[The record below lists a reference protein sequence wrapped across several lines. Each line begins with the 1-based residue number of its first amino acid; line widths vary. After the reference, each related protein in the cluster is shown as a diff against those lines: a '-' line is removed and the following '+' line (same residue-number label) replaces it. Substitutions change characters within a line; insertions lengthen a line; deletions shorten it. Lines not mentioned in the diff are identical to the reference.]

1 MTEDG
6 PVTYTV
12 PMAVWDHV
20 ESLLKRLVGMS
31 ERRGATPLTYE
42 AGDPYLQTITGK
54 VRNTRISG
62 WRRRRSYVPI
72 GEDLYGR
79 MVRDV
84 TVAHWPG
91 ADTPWTILG
100 TVEPANPNASGSRP
114 GVWRAAPDEQG
125 HENMPSYVPTVR
137 TRAPPSCST
146 TGATIAPPVPV
157 VGSRPCC
164 CATRTPV
171 RYATSAP
178 RACSTTWA

>member
-1 MTEDG
+1 MSDDG

-42 AGDPYLQTITGK
+42 AGDPYLETITGK

-62 WRRRRSYVPI
+62 WRRRRSYLPI

-100 TVEPANPNASGSRP
+100 TVEPANPNDSGSRP

-125 HENMPSYVPTVR
+125 QEDMPSYVPTVR
-137 TRAPPSCST
+137 TRE
-146 TGATIAPPVPV
+146 GRRRVP
-157 VGSRPCC
+157 R
-164 CATRTPV
+164 PV
-171 RYATSAP
+171 RPLHLRCPWSAQD
-178 RACSTTWA
+178 RAAAPQGHR